1 MLMGVLMP
9 MDVMDFFRR
18 SAGRWRSQRA
28 THHLAFRRAEVG
40 DSNIQVVSLEATDP
54 RIVALCELHG
64 IDPALAV
71 GGSAVQWLGAMS
83 WDREGEG
90 HHEGQTAFAIVPD
103 TGAPHQGRLLR
114 ERGYAEIVPVVGRYQ
129 MDLDEGLVLV
139 TEYETMSSQERFWF
153 AGENVRFRTSTVK
166 RFGGFSTTSFCAEVR
181 VPETPE
187 ADGEGRPGTEE
198 SLVSLLGW

>member
-1 MLMGVLMP
+1 MP
-9 MDVMDFFRR
+9 MDVMAFFRQ

-40 DSNIQVVSLEATDP
+40 DSTIEVGTLEPTDE
-54 RIVALCELHG
+54 RIVALCKLHQ

-90 HHEGQTAFAIVPD
+90 NHEGQTAFAIVPD
-103 TGAPHQGRLLR
+103 VDQPHQGRLLR
-114 ERGYAEIVPVVGRYQ
+114 ERGYAEIVPVVGRYV
-129 MDLDEGLVLV
+129 MDDDDGLVLL

-153 AGENVRFRTSTVK
+153 VGKNVRFRTSAVK
-166 RFGGFSTTSFCAEVR
+166 RFGGFSTASFCAEVR
-181 VPETPE
+181 VQEETSV
-187 ADGEGRPGTEE
+187 ASAEGASDTQPR
-198 SLVSLLGW
+198 SLLGW

>member
-1 MLMGVLMP
+1 MP
-9 MDVMDFFRR
+9 MDVMAFFRR

-40 DSNIQVVSLEATDP
+40 DSNIEVGSLEANDP
-54 RIVALCELHG
+54 RIIELCEMHE

-90 HHEGQTAFAIVPD
+90 NHQGQTAFAIVPD
-103 TGAPHQGRLLR
+103 AELPHQGRLLR
-114 ERGYAEIVPVVGRYQ
+114 ERGYAEIVPVVGRYE
-129 MDLDEGLVLV
+129 MDEDDGLVLV

-153 AGENVRFRTSTVK
+153 AGENVRFRTSAVK
-166 RFGGFSTTSFCAEVR
+166 RFGGFSTASFCAEVR
-181 VPETPE
+181 VPDEPMAKE
-187 ADGEGRPGTEE
+187 AAGQDGQAM
-198 SLVSLLGW
+198 SLFGW

>member
-1 MLMGVLMP
+1 
-9 MDVMDFFRR
+9 MDVMAFFNR

-40 DSNIQVVSLEATDP
+40 DSKIEVESLGPDDE
-54 RIVALCELHG
+54 RIRSLCEMHA

-90 HHEGQTAFAIVPD
+90 NHQGQTAFAIVPD
-103 TGAPHQGRLLR
+103 QDKPHQGRLLR
-114 ERGYAEIVPVVGRYQ
+114 ERGYAEIVPVVGRYV
-129 MDLDEGLVLV
+129 MDDQDGLVLI

-153 AGENVRFRTSTVK
+153 AGDNIRFRTSAVK

-181 VPETPE
+181 VDENNSQAPEETSI
-187 ADGEGRPGTEE
+187 AVG
-198 SLVSLLGW
+198 SLLGW

>member
-1 MLMGVLMP
+1 MP
-9 MDVMDFFRR
+9 MDVMAFFRR

-40 DSNIQVVSLEATDP
+40 DSNIQVESLEATDP
-54 RIVALCELHG
+54 RIVALCEMHG

-90 HHEGQTAFAIVPD
+90 NHQGQTAFAIVPD
-103 TGAPHQGRLLR
+103 GEDPRRGRLLR

-129 MDLDEGLVLV
+129 MDDQDGLVLV
-139 TEYETMSSQERFWF
+139 TEYETMSSRERFWF
-153 AGENVRFRTSTVK
+153 AGENVRFRTSAVK
-166 RFGGFSTTSFCAEVR
+166 RFGGFSTAGFCAEVR
-181 VPETPE
+181 VSEQSSVREPVET
-187 ADGEGRPGTEE
+187 EGQAM
-198 SLVSLLGW
+198 SLFGW